1 MHARERKI
9 DNLESGWG
17 SFARRHIGPNEVETE
32 EMLGTVGYQNLA
44 ALIDATVPKN
54 IRLDRPLNL
63 PEAKSESEALAELRA
78 ISKKNKIAKSFIGA
92 GYSDSITPPVIQR
105 NILENPAWYTAYTP
119 YQAELA
125 QGRLEA
131 LLNFQTMIVDL
142 SKLDIANASMLDEA
156 TAAAEAMTL
165 CHAAIADRKT
175 FFVADDCHPETIEV
189 VRTRAKPLGIE
200 VKTDNH
206 ARVKLDE
213 SVFGALV
220 QYPATDGAI
229 HDYSEFVKQAHDAGA
244 LVVVAADIL
253 ALTLLKPP
261 GEFGADVA
269 VGNTQ
274 PFGVPLG
281 FGGPHAAYFA
291 TRDQFKRHMPGRLVG
306 VSHDAEGRPAYRLAL
321 QTREQHIRRDK
332 ATSNICT
339 AQVLLAVIAS
349 TYAVYHGPRGLR
361 AIAERVHRLT
371 SRLADGLRALGCT
384 ITHENFFDTVRV
396 EVESSEVILEHAAKA
411 DCNLRSL
418 GPRAVGISFDE
429 TTTPRDIELLMSIFR
444 GTHVRDFTDDDL
456 GEPPL
461 RIPQF
466 AIRTSH
472 FLTHSIFNTHDTE
485 TEMLRYLKKLESRDL
500 SLTTSMIP
508 LGSCTMKLNAAA
520 EMFPISWPEI
530 SKLHP
535 FAPTEQTA
543 GYMEICRQLEKWLAE
558 ITGFAAIS
566 LQPNAGSQGE
576 FAGLLAIRDYHA
588 SRGEAHRNVCL
599 IPTSAHGTN
608 PASAVMAGFKVVPV
622 ACLKDGD
629 IDLADLRAK
638 ADEHARDLAAL
649 MVTYPSTHGVF
660 EPTIREI
667 CDIVHAHGGQVY
679 MDGANLNAQVGLCRP
694 GDYGADV
701 CHLNL
706 HKTFCIPHGG
716 GGPGVGPI
724 GVTKHLAPYLP
735 REFILDPE
743 TGRILFGEGEHGKR
757 PRSGDDSDYSHGG
770 GKGGNVSAA
779 PYGSASILAITWM
792 YIRMM
797 GANGLKRASE
807 VAILNA
813 NYIAKRLD
821 PCFPVLLKGKRGL
834 VAHEC
839 IIDLRQWKNAG
850 IEVEDV
856 AKRLMDYGFHAPT
869 VSWPVAGTMMI
880 EPTESEPKHELDR
893 FCDAMISI
901 HAEMEAI
908 ARGKMDRENNMLKKA
923 PHTARQIA
931 SENWDHPYTR
941 EQAVFPAAWTREHK
955 FWPAVGRIDNVYG
968 DRNLFCSCPPVE
980 DLQDG

>member
-1 MHARERKI
+1 MQTREEII
-9 DNLESGWG
+9 DVD
-17 SFARRHIGPNEVETE
+17 SFVRRHIGPNEE
-32 EMLGTVGYQNLA
+32 EVRAMLGEVGFENLD
-44 ALIDATVPKN
+44 ALIDAAVPKN
-54 IRLDRPLNL
+54 IRLNRQLNL
-63 PEAKSESEALAELRA
+63 PEAKSETEALAELRA
-78 ISKKNKIAKSFIGA
+78 IANKNKIVRSFIGA
-92 GYSDSITPPVIQR
+92 GYHGCITPPVIQR
-105 NILENPAWYTAYTP
+105 NILENPGWYTAYTP
-119 YQAELA
+119 YQAEIA

-131 LLNFQTMIVDL
+131 LLNFQQMIIDL
-142 SKLDIANASMLDEA
+142 TALDIANASLLDEA
-156 TAAAEAMTL
+156 TAAAEAMAL
-165 CHAAIADRKT
+165 CHAVVPNRKT
-175 FFVADDCHPETIEV
+175 FFVADNCHPQTIAV
-189 VRTRAKPLGIE
+189 VQTRAEPLGIE
-200 VKTDNH
+200 IKIGEYSRFKFDN
-206 ARVKLDE
+206 A
-213 SVFGALV
+213 VFGALV

-229 HDYSEFVKQAHDAGA
+229 HDYVDFIRQAHNAGA

-274 PFGVPLG
+274 RFGVPLG

-291 TRDQFKRHMPGRLVG
+291 TRDQYKRHMPGRLVG

-339 AQVLLAVIAS
+339 AEVLLAVIAS
-349 TYAVYHGPRGLR
+349 MYAVYHGPKGLR
-361 AIAERVHRLT
+361 AIAERVHKLT
-371 SRLADGLRALGCT
+371 SQLADGLRALGCT

-411 DCNLRSL
+411 SCNLRAL

-429 TTTPRDIELLMSIFR
+429 TTTPGDIELLMSIFR
-444 GTHVRDFTDDDL
+444 GTPVRDLADADL

-466 AIRTSH
+466 ALRTSQ
-472 FLTHSIFNTHDTE
+472 FLTHPTFNTHDTE

-508 LGSCTMKLNAAA
+508 LGSCTMKLNATA

-535 FAPTEQTA
+535 FAPVDQTA
-543 GYMEICRQLEKWLAE
+543 GYMEICHELEEWLAE

-576 FAGLLAIRDYHA
+576 FAGLLAIREYHA
-588 SRGEAHRNVCL
+588 SRGEAQRNVCL
-599 IPTSAHGTN
+599 VPTSAHGTN
-608 PASAVMAGFKVVPV
+608 PASAVMAGFKVVSV

-638 ADEHARDLAAL
+638 ASEHARDLAAL

-660 EPTIREI
+660 ESTIREI
-667 CDIVHAHGGQVY
+667 CDIVHEHGGQVY
-679 MDGANLNAQVGLCRP
+679 MDGANMNAQCGLCRP

-724 GVTKHLAPYLP
+724 GVAKHLAPYLP

-743 TGRILFGEGEHGKR
+743 TGRILFGEGERGHR
-757 PRSGDDSDYSHGG
+757 PPAGDGSDYPESFRG
-770 GKGGNVSAA
+770 GKGGNVAAA
-779 PYGSASILAITWM
+779 PWGSASILTITWM

-797 GANGLKRASE
+797 AAEGLKRASE
-807 VAILNA
+807 MAILNA

-821 PCFPVLLKGKRGL
+821 RYFPVLFKGKHGL

-856 AKRLMDYGFHAPT
+856 AKRLIDYGFHAPT
-869 VSWPVAGTMMI
+869 VSWHVAGTMMI
-880 EPTESEPKHELDR
+880 EPTESESKDELDR

-901 HAEMEAI
+901 RAEIDEI
-908 ARGKMDRENNMLKKA
+908 ANGKADRQNNLLKNA
-923 PHTARQIA
+923 PHSARQIA
-931 SENWDHPYTR
+931 SEKWDHAYSR
-941 EQAVFPAAWTREHK
+941 EQAAFPAPWTREHK
-955 FWPAVGRIDNVYG
+955 FWPSVARIDNVYG
-968 DRNLFCSCPPVE
+968 DRNLFCSCPPIE
-980 DLQDG
+980 EFGEN

>member
-1 MHARERKI
+1 MQTREENI
-9 DNLESGWG
+9 VVD
-17 SFARRHIGPNEVETE
+17 SFARRHIGPTE
-32 EMLGTVGYQNLA
+32 EEVRSMLSEVGYEDLDS
-44 ALIDATVPKN
+44 LIDATVPKN
-54 IRLDRPLNL
+54 IRLDRQLNL
-63 PEAKSESEALAELRA
+63 PAAKSETEALAELRA
-78 ISKKNKIAKSFIGA
+78 IANKNKLARSLIGA
-92 GYSDSITPPVIQR
+92 GYSDCITPPVIQR
-105 NILENPAWYTAYTP
+105 NILENPGWYTAYTP
-119 YQAELA
+119 YQAEIA

-131 LLNFQTMIVDL
+131 LLNFQQMIVDL
-142 SKLDIANASMLDEA
+142 TALDIANASLLDEA
-156 TAAAEAMTL
+156 TAAAEAMSL
-165 CHAAIADRKT
+165 CHAVAPNRKT
-175 FFVADDCHPETIEV
+175 FFVADNCHPQTIAV
-189 VRTRAKPLGIE
+189 VQTRAKPLGIE
-200 VKTDNH
+200 IKIADYSRFRFDDT
-206 ARVKLDE
+206 
-213 SVFGALV
+213 VFGALV

-229 HDYSEFVKQAHDAGA
+229 CDYSDFIRQAHNAGA

-274 PFGVPLG
+274 RFGVPLG

-291 TRDQFKRHMPGRLVG
+291 TRDQYKRHMPGRLVG

-349 TYAVYHGPRGLR
+349 MYAIYHGPKGLR

-371 SRLADGLRALGCT
+371 SQLTDDLRALGCT
-384 ITHENFFDTVRV
+384 IAHENFFDTIRV

-411 DCNLRSL
+411 GCNLRAL

-444 GTHVRDFTDDDL
+444 GTAVRDFADDDL
-456 GEPPL
+456 GTPPI

-466 AIRTSH
+466 AIRNSA
-472 FLTHSIFNTHDTE
+472 FLTHPIFNTHDTE

-508 LGSCTMKLNAAA
+508 LGSCTMKLNATA

-535 FAPTEQTA
+535 FAPSDQTI
-543 GYMEICRQLEKWLAE
+543 GYREICEQLEDWLAE
-558 ITGFAAIS
+558 ITGFAGIS

-576 FAGLLAIRDYHA
+576 FAGLLAIREYHA
-588 SRGEAHRNVCL
+588 SRGEGHRNICL

-608 PASAVMAGFKVVPV
+608 PASAVMAGFKVVSV

-638 ADEHARDLAAL
+638 ADQHARDLAAL

-667 CDIVHAHGGQVY
+667 CDIVHAHGGQVF
-679 MDGANLNAQVGLCRP
+679 MDGANMNAQCGLCRP

-724 GVTKHLAPYLP
+724 GVAKHLAPYLP

-743 TGRILFGEGEHGKR
+743 TGRILFGEGERGHR
-757 PRSGDDSDYSHGG
+757 PPAGDGSDYPESFRG
-770 GKGGNVSAA
+770 GKGGNVAAA
-779 PYGSASILAITWM
+779 PWGSASILTITWM

-797 GANGLKRASE
+797 AAEGLKRASE
-807 VAILNA
+807 MAILNA

-821 PCFPVLLKGKRGL
+821 RYFPVLFKGKHGL

-856 AKRLMDYGFHAPT
+856 AKR
-869 VSWPVAGTMMI
+869 
-880 EPTESEPKHELDR
+880 
-893 FCDAMISI
+893 
-901 HAEMEAI
+901 
-908 ARGKMDRENNMLKKA
+908 
-923 PHTARQIA
+923 
-931 SENWDHPYTR
+931 
-941 EQAVFPAAWTREHK
+941 
-955 FWPAVGRIDNVYG
+955 
-968 DRNLFCSCPPVE
+968 
-980 DLQDG
+980 